1 MENRLQHLLWLTLH
15 RLLDLCRDVR
25 GLDVEPGT
33 REALSKAEQYAW
45 KWLGEYRHT
54 APDQQTRV
62 LRHCLELEKRVRLW
76 VEPQLPNDRQL
87 AA

>member
-25 GLDVEPGT
+25 GLDVDPGT

-45 KWLGEYRHT
+45 KWLGEYRH
-54 APDQQTRV
+54 ADPAQQSRLLSQCV
-62 LRHCLELEKRVRLW
+62 ELEKRVRLW
-76 VEPQLPNDRQL
+76 IGAQPPQDHQL